1 MEYDRF
7 EHGGDKHFQVSA
19 FPVVPVHGFGGVV
32 ECEDTHRHE
41 YGEHINHAEDDERRL
56 PVYSVDDEQPQH
68 EQCAK
73 QFQYGGNELKQ
84 EDIG

>member
-41 YGEHINHAEDDERRL
+41 YGEHINHA
-56 PVYSVDDEQPQH
+56 
-68 EQCAK
+68 
-73 QFQYGGNELKQ
+73 
-84 EDIG
+84 DITAFIYTK